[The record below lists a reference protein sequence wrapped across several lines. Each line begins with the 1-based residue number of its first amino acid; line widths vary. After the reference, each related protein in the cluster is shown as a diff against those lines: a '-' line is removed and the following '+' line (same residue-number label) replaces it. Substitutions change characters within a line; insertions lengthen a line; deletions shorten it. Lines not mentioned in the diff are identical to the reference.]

1 MLIIHNVQPGL
12 ENRVNDEQKEG
23 KYGVYNNRILSCL
36 DSWAC
41 MPFLLR
47 YHYSKVSFIL
57 RSLPHKNTK
66 KNYPSSFLWT
76 LNSWSLC

>member
-1 MLIIHNVQPGL
+1 MSKPGL

-41 MPFLLR
+41 MPFCYVIITAKSVLYQDLFLT
-47 YHYSKVSFIL
+47 KTLKKTIPQVSFEL
-57 RSLPHKNTK
+57 
-66 KNYPSSFLWT
+66 
-76 LNSWSLC
+76 